1 MIDRSALERISG
13 IGGAT
18 LLGKMI
24 DLFLTNAPQRLAA
37 AREGE
42 QRGDLKAVEQAVHS
56 LKSSSGNLGAMELM
70 ELAGRIEELAEARQ
84 AEGIPPLLDE
94 LETLWEQVKALLEA
108 EKKGL
113 EL

>member
-1 MIDRSALERISG
+1 MIDRSFLERING

-56 LKSSSGNLGAMELM
+56 LKSSSGNLGAMGLM
-70 ELAGRIEELAEARQ
+70 ELAGRIEELAEQRR
-84 AEGIPPLLDE
+84 AEEIPLLLDE
-94 LETLWEQVKALLEA
+94 LEELWEQVKVLLET

-113 EL
+113 ES